1 MNDIF
6 KSENF
11 KVMSLVLCGLLAGV
25 GVTVLSA
32 WASSEA
38 AFQCYQRGGVVR
50 LPMATTGNKGPVWQ
64 YFTNSFGRMYLMVDL
79 DVTKEGPE
87 FHRYNREPIVV
98 LSENDLQRLESG
110 LRAGSV
116 RKKEPKIATL
126 EASRIAH

>member
-1 MNDIF
+1 MNNIF
-6 KSENF
+6 KSEIF
-11 KVMSLVLCGLLAGV
+11 KGMPLVLCGLLAGV
-25 GVTVLSA
+25 GVTVLAA
-32 WASSEA
+32 WASSETA
-38 AFQCYQRGGVVR
+38 IQCYQRGGVVR
-50 LPMATTGNKGPVWQ
+50 LPMATTGSNGAVWQ